1 MVNPNHPFPVTMPDG
16 EVWPHTLFLKNVI
29 DHPHIHIGDFTYYND
44 FRKVIED
51 FRQLLF
57 PYLHE
62 FAPESVFVG
71 KFVQIAQGVQIIT
84 SSANHQMDGFST
96 YPFCVFG
103 EPWSSSYQPVWPNK
117 GDTRI
122 GNDVW
127 LGHESVIMPAVSIG
141 NGAIIAARSVVTRDV
156 PAYSIVAGNPAR
168 VIRKRFSDAMIK
180 DLEKI
185 AWWDWPV
192 DVITKHIPS
201 IVAADIEALKNCSK

>member
-1 MVNPNHPFPVTMPDG
+1 MPDG